1 MHMYSKMLSG
11 VVVAFVLIAGVVY
24 AQRSGSSLTSQ
35 DLVEIQQLYARYNH
49 AIDSGVADGMGW
61 ARTFTAD
68 GEFPAGKATGHTAL
82 AEFAKGFHTKSP
94 TMRHW
99 NTNLMITPSPG
110 GASGSVYLLLVDV
123 GGEGKPPTIRT
134 AATYVDDLVKTS
146 EGWRFK
152 KRTIIGGSTM
162 PEPKILT
169 SQQ

>member
-11 VVVAFVLIAGVVY
+11 VVVAVVLIAGVVY
-24 AQRSGSSLTSQ
+24 AQRSGSSFTAQ

-49 AIDSGVADGMGW
+49 TIDSGVAEGMGW

-68 GEFPAGKATGHTAL
+68 GEFPAGKATGHQAL

-99 NTNLMITPSPG
+99 NTNLMITPAPG

-146 EGWRFK
+146 DGWRFK

-162 PEPKILT
+162 PEPKSLT